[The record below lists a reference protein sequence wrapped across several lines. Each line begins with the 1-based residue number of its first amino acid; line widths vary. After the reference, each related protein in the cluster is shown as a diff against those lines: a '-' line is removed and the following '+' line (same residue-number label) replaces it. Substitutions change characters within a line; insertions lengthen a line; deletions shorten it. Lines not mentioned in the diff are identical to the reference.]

1 MRRLIVLIFSLV
13 LMSFNIVEENF
24 SFSTASFYGKEHH
37 GKRMA
42 NGKKFNMNALTTA
55 HKTYKLG
62 TKLEVTNTSND
73 KSVIVEVTD
82 RGPFVKGRDLDL
94 SKAAFQTIASIKSGH
109 IKVKYKILN

>member
-1 MRRLIVLIFSLV
+1 MRKLIILIFSLV
-13 LMSFNIVEENF
+13 LMSFNVINDNY
-24 SFSTASFYGKEHH
+24 SFSSASYYGKEHH

-55 HKTYKLG
+55 HKTFRLG

-73 KSVIVEVTD
+73 KSVVVEVTD

-109 IKVKYKILN
+109 INVKYKILN